1 MPTNSRCLASDCIMH
16 QRPLFV
22 EGVHSGRRA
31 NHGHHERF
39 SGKKPVFRPATGFA
53 AKRPLQ
59 LPLPFGF
66 VLTSQRSPMSSLHA
80 VKQSL
85 LRGSLP
91 FAFLVFSA
99 LAPATGFGQMGGF
112 GLGGQAVGGISVD
125 TQGIV
130 RNLDPAASQQLA
142 AQRRDA
148 LAKAG
153 AAAGKPTN
161 LRKISL
167 ARLTKAVADFASSGK
182 PLPPDVLLLG
192 GLERI
197 THLFVDPDGHDIIL
211 AGPADTATVDAAG
224 NVIAAASGRPL
235 LQLEDFIVA
244 LRTIDAAR
252 AGGMRCSIDPTPEGI
267 ARLQQLLRGL
277 KPTNGS
283 PDATL
288 QAMEKALGP
297 QIVTVGGVPPES
309 RIARVLVAADYRMK
323 RIGMGLEP
331 SGIDGLPSYLS
342 LVPPGA
348 TSAAALPRFWLEPA
362 YDPITRDPDELA
374 WQLQGRSMK
383 CLTESDALAAA
394 GIERGKAPADKV
406 AERWCAAMTT
416 HYDKLALKQPV
427 FAELLNCI
435 DLTVVAALI
444 RGRQLDRRAGL
455 DLTPLLDATK
465 LALPTYE
472 APATIP
478 TVASGERKNGRWV
491 VSASGGVQFQPWGF
505 AANTNESAA
514 DTAIRTAALTARPT
528 DSWWWD

>member
-1 MPTNSRCLASDCIMH
+1 MSR
-16 QRPLFV
+16 
-22 EGVHSGRRA
+22 
-31 NHGHHERF
+31 
-39 SGKKPVFRPATGFA
+39 
-53 AKRPLQ
+53 
-59 LPLPFGF
+59 
-66 VLTSQRSPMSSLHA
+66 SLA

-85 LRGSLP
+85 LRGWLP
-91 FAFLVFSA
+91 FALLLLTALVPGTARGQF
-99 LAPATGFGQMGGF
+99 GF
-112 GLGGQAVGGISVD
+112 GGQAVGGISVD
-125 TQGIV
+125 AQGIV

-142 AQRRDA
+142 TQRRDA

-153 AAAGKPTN
+153 TAPGKPTN

-167 ARLTKAVADFASSGK
+167 ARLTKAVDDFAASGK

-197 THLFVDPDGHDIIL
+197 THLFVDPEGHDIVL
-211 AGPADTATVDAAG
+211 AGPADNATVDAAG
-224 NVIAAASGRPL
+224 NLIAAASGRPL

-244 LRTIDAAR
+244 LRTIDGSR
-252 AGGMRCSIDPTPEGI
+252 AGGMRCSIDPSPEGV

-277 KPTNGS
+277 KPNAGS

-297 QIVTVGGVPPES
+297 QRITVGGVPPES

-362 YDPITRDPDELA
+362 YEPITRDPDELA
-374 WQLQGRSMK
+374 WQLKGRSMK
-383 CLTESDALAAA
+383 CLTESDVFAAA

-406 AERWCAAMTT
+406 AERWCTAMTT
-416 HYDKLALKQPV
+416 HYDKLALEQPV

-455 DLTPLLDATK
+455 DLTPLLDPAK
-465 LALPTYE
+465 LALPAYE
-472 APATIP
+472 APETVP

-505 AANTNESAA
+505 AANTAESG
-514 DTAIRTAALTARPT
+514 DAIAVRTAALTARPA
-528 DSWWWD
+528 DQWWWD